1 MKQDESLLV
10 SSIDN
15 IMKITSFLDGTLSS
29 LIVVAKD
36 KKDIES
42 NVLEVKWQSYTE
54 IMNEIQLTNSAKER
68 LN

>member
-10 SSIDN
+10 SSIDS